1 MPSLES
7 FSQNDPIKLL
17 LLGNSGAGKTGLLA
31 SLAKDYRL
39 FIADFDNGLP
49 ILMDEKILLKDLR
62 KNIFF
67 KSFYDKMNLDAAGKL
82 IPAATGW
89 QEFIRATRDWT
100 EDGKSLG
107 NLYSWGPSDVF
118 VIDSLTFM
126 GNTIFNYVLQ
136 LAGRSGQRP
145 QLQDYGAAIDSQEAL
160 IETLYNPAVRCNIVV
175 TSHIQVQGD
184 ELAGGVK
191 KGFPSALGT
200 KLPPKL
206 GRYFNNVVLVQKS
219 GSGNSVKREILTTAT
234 HQIDLKVSKP
244 SKIPATMEPD
254 LNKLF
259 QLLKSS

>member
-49 ILMDEKILLKDLR
+49 ILMDEKILSKDLR
-62 KNIFF
+62 KNIYF

-82 IPAATGW
+82 IPAAAGW

-219 GSGNSVKREILTTAT
+219 GSGNNVKREILTTAT